1 MAETHKMQHQGFTVW
16 FTGLPCSGKSTLA
29 RALEQQLRSIER
41 QVEVLDGDEVRTRLT
56 KGLGFSKAD
65 RDENIRRIAY
75 VARLLT
81 RVQAVALVAA
91 VSPYRDI
98 RDEARAEIGNFVEV
112 YVKCPLE
119 ECIRRDVKGLYA
131 KALRGE
137 IPNFTGVS
145 DPYEPPIRP
154 EVTVET
160 GAEDVGASLAKL
172 LRQLAQLGYISWHAI
187 ESCPQPQE
195 GTQILANPRAL
206 GNPA

>member
-1 MAETHKMQHQGFTVW
+1 MQHQGFTVW

-29 RALEQQLRSIER
+29 RALEQQLRSIDR

-75 VARLLT
+75 VAKLLT
-81 RVQAVALVAA
+81 RVRAVAIVAA

-131 KALRGE
+131 KALSGE

-145 DPYEPPIRP
+145 DPYEPPNRP
-154 EVTVET
+154 EVTVDT
-160 GAEDVGASLAKL
+160 GAEEVGESLSKIL
-172 LRQLAQLGYISWHAI
+172 HQLAQVGYIPWHVA

-195 GTQILANPRAL
+195 GPHIPARPPRTWQS
-206 GNPA
+206 

>member
-1 MAETHKMQHQGFTVW
+1 MQHEGFTVW
-16 FTGLPCSGKSTLA
+16 LTGLPCSGKSTLG
-29 RALEQQLRSIER
+29 RALEQRLRSLER

-75 VARLLT
+75 VAKLLT
-81 RVQAVALVAA
+81 RVRAVAIVAA
-91 VSPYRDI
+91 VSPYREI

-112 YVKCPLE
+112 YVNCPLE
-119 ECIRRDVKGLYA
+119 ECIQRDVKGLYA

-160 GAEDVGASLAKL
+160 GSEDVGASLAKI
-172 LRQLAQLGYISWHAI
+172 LRQLAQLGYIPRHVT
-187 ESCPQPQE
+187 ESCQQPKE
-195 GTQILANPRAL
+195 GAQIFARPRVL
-206 GNPA
+206 GNPD

>member
-1 MAETHKMQHQGFTVW
+1 MQHKGFTVW
-16 FTGLPCSGKSTLA
+16 FTGLPCSGKSTLG
-29 RALEQQLRSIER
+29 RALEQRLRSLER

-75 VARLLT
+75 VAKLLT
-81 RVQAVALVAA
+81 RVRAVAIVAA
-91 VSPYRDI
+91 VSPYREI

-112 YVKCPLE
+112 YVNCPLE
-119 ECIRRDVKGLYA
+119 ECIQRDVKGLYA

-160 GAEDVGASLAKL
+160 GSEDIGASLAKI
-172 LRQLAQLGYISWHAI
+172 LRQLAQLGYIPRHVT
-187 ESCPQPQE
+187 ESCQQPKEE
-195 GTQILANPRAL
+195 GAQIFARPRVL
-206 GNPA
+206 GNPD

>member
-1 MAETHKMQHQGFTVW
+1 MQHQGFTVW

-29 RALEQQLRSIER
+29 RALEQRLRSIER

-81 RVQAVALVAA
+81 RVQAVAIVAA
-91 VSPYRDI
+91 VSPYREI
-98 RDEARAEIGNFVEV
+98 REEARAEIGHFVEV
-112 YVKCPLE
+112 YVKCSLD

-154 EVTVET
+154 EVTVDT
-160 GAEDVGASLAKL
+160 RAEDLGASLAKIL
-172 LRQLAQLGYISWHAI
+172 HQLAQVGYIPWHVS
-187 ESCPQPQE
+187 EPCPQPQE
-195 GTQILANPRAL
+195 GTQILARPGLL
-206 GNPA
+206 GNPD

>member
-1 MAETHKMQHQGFTVW
+1 MQHQGFTVW
-16 FTGLPCSGKSTLA
+16 FTGLPCSGKSTLG
-29 RALEQQLRSIER
+29 RALEQRLRSLER

-75 VARLLT
+75 VAKLLT
-81 RVQAVALVAA
+81 RVQAVAIVAA
-91 VSPYRDI
+91 VSPYREI

-112 YVKCPLE
+112 YVNCPLE
-119 ECIRRDVKGLYA
+119 ECIQRDVKGLYA

-160 GAEDVGASLAKL
+160 GAEDVGASLAKI
-172 LRQLAQLGYISWHAI
+172 LRQLARLGYIPRHVT
-187 ESCPQPQE
+187 ESCQQPKE
-195 GTQILANPRAL
+195 GAHTSARPRVL
-206 GNPA
+206 GNPD

>member
-1 MAETHKMQHQGFTVW
+1 MQHQGFTVW

-75 VARLLT
+75 VAKLLT
-81 RVQAVALVAA
+81 RVQAVAIVAA

-145 DPYEPPIRP
+145 DPYEHRSAPRSRSRP
-154 EVTVET
+154 ARKTS
-160 GAEDVGASLAKL
+160 G
-172 LRQLAQLGYISWHAI
+172 
-187 ESCPQPQE
+187 
-195 GTQILANPRAL
+195 RAL
-206 GNPA
+206 QSFSVSWPSWGIFLGMR

>member
-1 MAETHKMQHQGFTVW
+1 MQHQGFTVW

-75 VARLLT
+75 VAKLLS
-81 RVQAVALVAA
+81 RVRAVAIVAA
-91 VSPYRDI
+91 VSPYREI
-98 RDEARAEIGNFVEV
+98 RDEARAEIGHFVEV
-112 YVKCPLE
+112 YVKCPIE

-145 DPYEPPIRP
+145 DPYEPPNRP
-154 EVTVET
+154 EVTVDT
-160 GAEDVGASLAKL
+160 GAEEVGESLSKIL
-172 LRQLAQLGYISWHAI
+172 HQLAQVGYIPWHGV

-195 GTQILANPRAL
+195 RTQILARPRLL
-206 GNPA
+206 GNPD

>member
-1 MAETHKMQHQGFTVW
+1 MQHEGFTVW
-16 FTGLPCSGKSTLA
+16 FTGLPCSGKSTLG
-29 RALEQQLRSIER
+29 RALEQRLRSLER

-75 VARLLT
+75 VAKLLT
-81 RVQAVALVAA
+81 RVRAVAIVAA
-91 VSPYRDI
+91 VSPYREI

-112 YVKCPLE
+112 YVNCPLE
-119 ECIRRDVKGLYA
+119 ECIQRDVKGLYA

-145 DPYEPPIRP
+145 DPYEPPIWP

-160 GAEDVGASLAKL
+160 GAEDVGASLAKI
-172 LRQLAQLGYISWHAI
+172 LRQLAQLGYIPRHVT
-187 ESCPQPQE
+187 ESCQQPKE
-195 GTQILANPRAL
+195 RAQILARPRVL
-206 GNPA
+206 GNPD

>member
-1 MAETHKMQHQGFTVW
+1 MQHQGFTVW
-16 FTGLPCSGKSTLA
+16 LTGLPCSGKSTLA
-29 RALEQQLRSIER
+29 RALEEQLRSINR
-41 QVEVLDGDEVRTRLT
+41 QVEVLDGGEVRTRLT

-81 RVQAVALVAA
+81 SVQAVAIVAA

-112 YVKCPLE
+112 YVNCPIE

-160 GAEDVGASLAKL
+160 GAEDVDESLAKIL
-172 LRQLAQLGYISWHAI
+172 HHLARFEYIPRHAMD
-187 ESCPQPQE
+187 SCPQPQPIHQE
-195 GTQILANPRAL
+195 GRQASD
-206 GNPA
+206 